1 MRARERERDDKWR
14 GKCIGGRKSLSSEL
28 TIVST
33 NFATQRFATF
43 PENYFKLHKPVKLYN
58 PGHFLELIPS
68 KYLLDTRGGGGEGG
82 VLAAV
87 VIVEQIYIYIYI
99 VVWRRIKKGGKD
111 DEMTTKEGEKV
122 EERENWNS
130 FDEFNIKSVCVSKED
145 RGSNTV
151 ILCTL
156 EYYCEYFLIGL
167 YIYIYDALTT
177 SPGFLVDL

>member
-1 MRARERERDDKWR
+1 MDETRYTKTFALRSNFHPLRIDKDKCLTTDASERERDDKWR

-82 VLAAV
+82 VFAAV
-87 VIVEQIYIYIYI
+87 VIVEQIYIYIY
-99 VVWRRIKKGGKD
+99 RRV
-111 DEMTTKEGEKV
+111 TKNK
-122 EERENWNS
+122 
-130 FDEFNIKSVCVSKED
+130 
-145 RGSNTV
+145 
-151 ILCTL
+151 
-156 EYYCEYFLIGL
+156 
-167 YIYIYDALTT
+167 
-177 SPGFLVDL
+177 